1 MDLTSRSL
9 LQRVQSSTD
18 EESWDRLVSI
28 YMPLLQRW
36 LQQYEL
42 QSSDAED
49 LIQDVL
55 SVVARDVTTF
65 EHNGRRGAF
74 RSWLKTI
81 LINRLRNFWRSRNYR
96 PAAGGGSDNQLHLQQ
111 LEDPASAVSVAWNRE
126 HDQVVLARLWAMIEP
141 RFSEKTCTAFRRQVM
156 DGLSAAEAA
165 EELDMTVNAVLIAK
179 SRVLKELR
187 REGQGLL
194 EDLE

>member
-9 LQRVQSSTD
+9 LQRVQSSS
-18 EESWDRLVSI
+18 EQESWDRLTSI
-28 YMPLLQRW
+28 YTPVLQRW
-36 LQQYEL
+36 LRQYEL
-42 QSSDAED
+42 QSSDADD

-55 SVVARDVTTF
+55 SVVARDVKSF

-74 RSWLKTI
+74 RNWLKTI

-96 PAAGGGSDNQLHLQQ
+96 PVAGGGSDYQLHLQQ
-111 LEDPASAVSVAWNRE
+111 LEDPASAVSAVWDRE
-126 HDQVVLARLWAMIEP
+126 HDQMVLARLWAMIEP
-141 RFSEKTCTAFRRQVM
+141 RFSEKTCSAFRRQVM

-165 EELDMTVNAVLIAK
+165 EELDMSVNAVLIAK

-194 EDLE
+194 EDLD